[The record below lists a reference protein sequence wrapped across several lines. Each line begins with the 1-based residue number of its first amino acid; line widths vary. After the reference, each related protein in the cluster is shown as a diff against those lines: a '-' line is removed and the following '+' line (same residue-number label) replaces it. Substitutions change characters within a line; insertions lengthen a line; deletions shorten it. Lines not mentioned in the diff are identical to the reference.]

1 MPKRIFI
8 ADDDPGIV
16 DAVQMILDFYGYE
29 VSYTYDGAD
38 LLNYTTSDFT
48 DLILLDIWMSGTD
61 GRDVCR
67 ALKAH
72 PVLQSIPVIMISA
85 SKDVTESALASGAD
99 AFIAKPFDMDQLI
112 GQIEKLLDS
121 QLITNRIAI

>member
-29 VSYTYDGAD
+29 VDYTYDGAD
-38 LLNYTTSDFT
+38 LLSHTTADFT

-67 ALKAH
+67 ALKAN

-99 AFIAKPFDMDQLI
+99 AFMAKPFDMEQLI
-112 GQIEKLLDS
+112 NQIEKLLDN
-121 QLITNRIAI
+121 QYMANRIAV